1 MARYL
6 KRKFVVRKRM
16 ARVRRLGYRRTVKRA
31 SMFRRKHVAFKG
43 RRFSRFSGGR
53 KWMATR
59 RNGRGAGSAPNG
71 KIIKFRFLENV
82 DYDHTFN
89 NTNRSWDVR
98 EIDIN
103 GGHFLPPLSSA
114 VEEVGEF
121 LGYETRKLIGLR
133 WRFKDLHRFVN
144 LRVENEA
151 AGMIP
156 GSLSSTTTRI
166 PKWRMYH
173 YNKTYAWG
181 SHPGAPFQQSFKTS
195 TIKDGGS
202 GPWCALPHMKLVN
215 TANAWPSSLG
225 DTWAALQVTNLQD
238 YLLDHNYS
246 HSHDGVPSV
255 NSLYSA
261 NMYTLFD
268 EVYPG
273 SFWATGALTTYTG
286 YDTVSGVI
294 ELETTWACQKKVAL
308 AT

>member
-1 MARYL
+1 
-6 KRKFVVRKRM
+6 
-16 ARVRRLGYRRTVKRA
+16 
-31 SMFRRKHVAFKG
+31 
-43 RRFSRFSGGR
+43 
-53 KWMATR
+53 
-59 RNGRGAGSAPNG
+59 
-71 KIIKFRFLENV
+71 
-82 DYDHTFN
+82 
-89 NTNRSWDVR
+89 
-98 EIDIN
+98 
-103 GGHFLPPLSSA
+103 
-114 VEEVGEF
+114 
-121 LGYETRKLIGLR
+121 
-133 WRFKDLHRFVN
+133 
-144 LRVENEA
+144 
-151 AGMIP
+151 
-156 GSLSSTTTRI
+156 
-166 PKWRMYH
+166 
-173 YNKTYAWG
+173 
-181 SHPGAPFQQSFKTS
+181 
-195 TIKDGGS
+195 
-202 GPWCALPHMKLVN
+202 MKLVN